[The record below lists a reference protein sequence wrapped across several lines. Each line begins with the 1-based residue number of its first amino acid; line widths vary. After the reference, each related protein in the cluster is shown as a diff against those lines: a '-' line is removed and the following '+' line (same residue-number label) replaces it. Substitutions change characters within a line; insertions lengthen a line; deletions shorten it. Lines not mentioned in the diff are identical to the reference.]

1 MGSHVWVR
9 DDKRKT
15 GGKSFAQGN
24 VVVPQAAKKQKL
36 VWQRDPNAPPPSQE
50 HQDSQ
55 PSISVKPAAD
65 NEEQTTATTTKA
77 PAPAPVAPAA
87 TTTKKTTVDK
97 AEMEAKKQLVEELRR
112 KIEQRQQAVS
122 QATAAAQ
129 RVEEDLL
136 DQHRKQEEE
145 RQRRRA
151 KLEAGFT
158 EAFDKAKEAAAAE
171 IAASKTAISFAD
183 KTEVS
188 RVLNATSDYAVLKLQ
203 PGADS
208 AAIRKRYREMAVK
221 LHPDKCPTAQAAE
234 AFHRLVRAYQNIAK
248 YAR

>member
-9 DDKRKT
+9 DDKRKA

-36 VWQRDPNAPPPSQE
+36 VWQRDGNAPPPSQGQ
-50 HQDSQ
+50 QDSQ
-55 PSISVKPAAD
+55 PSTSVKPAAD
-65 NEEQTTATTTKA
+65 NEEQTTTTAKA
-77 PAPAPVAPAA
+77 PAAAPVAPAA
-87 TTTKKTTVDK
+87 TTTKKITVDK
-97 AEMEAKKQLVEELRR
+97 AEMEAKKQQLEELRR

-136 DQHRKQEEE
+136 DQHRKQEQE

-158 EAFDKAKEAAAAE
+158 EAFDKAKEAAASE

>member
-36 VWQRDPNAPPPSQE
+36 VWQRDPNAPPQ
-50 HQDSQ
+50 QDSQ
-55 PSISVKPAAD
+55 PSTSCAKPD
-65 NEEQTTATTTKA
+65 NEEQIPTTKA
-77 PAPAPVAPAA
+77 PAPAVA
-87 TTTKKTTVDK
+87 TTMKLTVEK
-97 AEMEAKKQLVEELRR
+97 AEMEAKRQQLQELRR
-112 KIEQRQQAVS
+112 KIEQRQKAVS

-129 RVEEDLL
+129 RAEEDLL

-158 EAFDKAKEAAAAE
+158 EAFNKAKEAAAAE

-183 KTEVS
+183 KAEVS
-188 RVLNATSDYAVLKLQ
+188 RVLNATSDYAVLRLR

-208 AAIRKRYREMAVK
+208 AAIRKRYREMAVN
-221 LHPDKCPTAQAAE
+221 LHPDKCPTAQATE
-234 AFHRLVRAYQNIAK
+234 AFHRLVRAYQNVAK